1 MGPLA
6 LGHPHP
12 GLEARKQGGPLDLG
26 PALEPTAPFGRVC
39 LWLGSRLGSLH
50 PAETDEQVAD
60 CAEVAPKVSEQ
71 PRVEGGL
78 SRLTIR
84 WLSILAILGR
94 LDILVSIGSCLSS
107 GIKQIRFRGNQ
118 RHIFV
123 QVCPGRFWCRCRRRC
138 WSRVV
143 CRA

>member
-12 GLEARKQGGPLDLG
+12 GLEARKQGGPLDPG

-50 PAETDEQVAD
+50 PAETDEEVAD

-78 SRLTIR
+78 SRLTVR
-84 WLSILAILGR
+84 RLSILAILGR

-107 GIKQIRFRGNQ
+107 GIE
-118 RHIFV
+118 
-123 QVCPGRFWCRCRRRC
+123 
-138 WSRVV
+138 
-143 CRA
+143 